1 MAQEQ
6 HHHAANTDVVT
17 GGGHHPAAL
26 SSPTAPLSSA
36 TVLCDTNQTRS
47 SQTTDCTDG
56 GGSSL
61 FASSLPFSPPSDDA
75 PSVACLSSA
84 SPSSS
89 SSRASSSSS
98 ASSLAGAFQSTAST
112 DKQLS
117 PTSEAFIDEPCSSS
131 VEPTSEPLPPPV
143 SSQSLSTS
151 ASPQQEMTKTEVPQ
165 YEKEKEE
172 DEEAEEEEAYFEERS
187 WKDTED
193 YAVLIETMEQLHEQR
208 MQALIDMTQLSVL
221 KETFLSDPLT
231 LLNRLHCNRVE
242 DFPQPQHVVEL
253 PEIDFSKYAHY
264 AVHDQ
269 PLSHYVELALD
280 NYTSSLSSR
289 SSVSSSSHRSFG
301 KKISSTKSSKLAP
314 KHSSS
319 TKKKTKKKAKLT
331 ASTKNKQKNS
341 SALKDG
347 TASASE
353 SNKMK
358 ERGTQAEKTSRSHG
372 NEKTIV
378 HNTTGKKNVSVHPKV
393 QVKQEKLSDGEQE
406 GRGEERKSQ
415 NMGSQAGE
423 IKQNTNAKTNTKKT
437 RRKDAKRS
445 SHSSMGVTIKREK
458 GESNEDEVVNI
469 CDDSD
474 EEVNPPKLPN
484 EQLEQPKQEEKE
496 KEKEKE
502 PEEKEKEE
510 KKDNNVTTESNA
522 LVDSQPSTYKKAWSQ
537 GEIKRLQQL
546 LIEYPEEQIAS
557 HRWEKIAR
565 ALGNRTP
572 RQVASKCQ
580 KYFLKLAMAGL
591 PVPGKVP
598 NVEAHL
604 QRKRREKLKKAA
616 SRAQSAE
623 VTYFKPPVVYMSDDE
638 DDARATATS
647 ATNLPTNN
655 NRNDVIATTS
665 AKTTSDDNN
674 NRSSNGMRKR
684 KKAPSGE
691 KRRDN
696 EVILRKK
703 AKKLTQHHGF
713 KCASCKKEPIVG
725 IRWRCKDCEAAFTT
739 AKTTNSKVVSAP
751 LGGAESKQTKA
762 DGSASESS
770 STSTPSSSKPSM
782 AAAVVD
788 LCESCYKK
796 GTFESGSHTRQH
808 NNRFVPISSASSES
822 DSLGFF
828 YDSDYLT
835 FATEKQPNYL
845 DPSFMPS

>member
-6 HHHAANTDVVT
+6 HHHTATHTDVAT
-17 GGGHHPAAL
+17 GGGHHPATL
-26 SSPTAPLSSA
+26 SSPTTPL
-36 TVLCDTNQTRS
+36 LCDANQTRS
-47 SQTTDCTDG
+47 SQVSDCTD

-75 PSVACLSSA
+75 PSVGCLSSA
-84 SPSSS
+84 SSSS
-89 SSRASSSSS
+89 SSSCASSASS

-112 DKQLS
+112 NKQLP
-117 PTSEAFIDEPCSSS
+117 PTSEASIDEPCSSS
-131 VEPTSEPLPPPV
+131 VEPTSEPHPPPV
-143 SSQSLSTS
+143 SSQSSQSLSTPVS
-151 ASPQQEMTKTEVPQ
+151 LQQEVTKTAVPQ
-165 YEKEKEE
+165 YEREKEE
-172 DEEAEEEEAYFEERS
+172 DEEVEEEEAYFEERS

-231 LLNRLHCNRVE
+231 LLNRLHCNQRVQ

-253 PEIDFSKYAHY
+253 PEIDFSKYAYY

-289 SSVSSSSHRSFG
+289 SSVSSSTHRSFG

-319 TKKKTKKKAKLT
+319 VKKKTKKKAKLT

-341 SALKDG
+341 RALNLKDG
-347 TASASE
+347 TASTSE

-393 QVKQEKLSDGEQE
+393 QVKLEKLSDGEQE
-406 GRGEERKSQ
+406 ERKSQ
-415 NMGSQAGE
+415 NMGVEQNSNYQRGQGGE
-423 IKQNTNAKTNTKKT
+423 IKRQNNAKTNTKKT

-445 SHSSMGVTIKREK
+445 GHSSMGVTIKREK

-474 EEVNPPKLPN
+474 EEVNPPKLPT
-484 EQLEQPKQEEKE
+484 EQLEQPKQEETEKETVE
-496 KEKEKE
+496 KEKEKQE
-502 PEEKEKEE
+502 
-510 KKDNNVTTESNA
+510 DNNVTTESNA
-522 LVDSQPSTYKKAWSQ
+522 SVDSQPSTYKKAWSQ
-537 GEIKRLQQL
+537 EEIKRLQQL

-655 NRNDVIATTS
+655 NRNDAVATTS
-665 AKTTSDDNN
+665 AKTTSDDSNK
-674 NRSSNGMRKR
+674 RSSNGMRKR

-713 KCASCKKEPIVG
+713 KV
-725 IRWRCKDCEAAFTT
+725 F
-739 AKTTNSKVVSAP
+739 P
-751 LGGAESKQTKA
+751 LLLILSLFSLPFSLFSLLTL
-762 DGSASESS
+762 
-770 STSTPSSSKPSM
+770 PYKPTVRLM
-782 AAAVVD
+782 
-788 LCESCYKK
+788 
-796 GTFESGSHTRQH
+796 
-808 NNRFVPISSASSES
+808 
-822 DSLGFF
+822 
-828 YDSDYLT
+828 
-835 FATEKQPNYL
+835 
-845 DPSFMPS
+845 